1 MPLGK
6 MSNPFKLH
14 WLQGWSFQIV
24 LMEGKV
30 KIEGYGFGIL
40 SPDGAMYI
48 FARTRKQINTTE
60 LSEKLLEQ
68 GLAIAPGIGF
78 GDYNEF
84 FRISAC
90 LDIKMLTEGMN
101 ILQTQL

>member
-1 MPLGK
+1 MLNIIILVGMGGFVYYLDVMTQTPSQFFIFLDFR
-6 MSNPFKLH
+6 MSH
-14 WLQGWSFQIV
+14 RS
-24 LMEGKV
+24 
-30 KIEGYGFGIL
+30 
-40 SPDGAMYI
+40 MYI
-48 FARTRKQINTTE
+48 FARTKSSINTSI

-90 LDIKMLTEGMN
+90 IEKESIIEGLN
-101 ILQTQL
+101 ILSSEINK